1 MNKKVLTL
9 CAAML
14 LSGSSL
20 VPLYADNSFEP
31 TSFSLGW
38 KMDFDNFVKYYSSSV
53 SYNKETKTLTVN
65 DEVTYTDLH
74 KFLLIDEDNV
84 VLDGQGKTWNGRIVV
99 TGENVT
105 IKNLTI
111 DYKNAFVPTEDATV
125 IENKSAIT
133 VFASNV
139 TIDGC
144 EIKCSVDYPENYMAN
159 GIVLYPLTQK
169 PTFKITNTTISGAN
183 SIVES
188 DGWPDAP
195 SFGIQILGNLKDETS
210 NGFTYFQSDEFTNS
224 ASNLDLSNCVFP
236 ESDEYVNCAT
246 DFGYI
251 EISGMISN
259 ETRDVESY
267 KIVSVQK
274 NSNNE
279 LAVKKA
285 ITNAAEGATIKFDGT
300 GHDLMVA
307 LNGMTLAGSSAAVQC
322 TDKVMLIGD
331 APAPEGN
338 TLPTETVDV
347 TKPISAPIQSAS
359 WGQYEYFKQATDA
372 LKDGSETLLVL
383 RGAVVTTTHKEGVSS
398 YYLNQYKPSDL
409 EKDEINKFK
418 FTFDV
423 VETSL
428 GKYEVRLK
436 DGYGKYMVFN
446 NAYVTVDVDVT
457 KNTTTGNYLFD
468 GEEYLP
474 VEFGLKAKNKY
485 VAFNWATSKWKK
497 VSNIWE
503 AQAFGTATV
512 GRAFMYAETLL
523 KRYGEYFKLKLEY
536 DKDVDG
542 TYETDLT
549 SIFAGELTP
558 VKNVWYYNG
567 NTGYDLADPKARE
580 FMLINE
586 KNQILVVNTNEET
599 AWSSG
604 NQIHAYKLELIDA
617 RTYELD
623 QRATDH
629 APYYKT
635 NFTLEY
641 KPSAAGMEGTTDIV
655 AIYVD
660 GREVG
665 CYLDKQEPVLAAT
678 GNIGALKDV
687 KITLNPSAHVKAE
700 SWLTSPVYYKVTVK
714 NQNKDAQYYGKVLGL
729 DENGDVTYVAPENVD
744 QTRPEGQFAI
754 EWTGSAYKFT
764 NRENGRSGN
773 YLNGGDF
780 YEVDKSK
787 NLFAYRD
794 YRYNLMDTLEIAPIS
809 TYTNADGFKR
819 FTAEDL
825 NNNTYTV
832 SMMLLNGDSLNVIEN
847 HNDKHRLGL
856 DEENTTEWRIEMP
869 TVKLNDKVGDFLR
882 LAADTVTREVA
893 IKYYVADKGWK
904 TTTLDAE
911 LAENNSNYV
920 YNPNA
925 ALKICAYVLKNTEN
939 NEYLYGKD
947 WNESK
952 GNAYYVC
959 DETKE
964 YATRIAFKL
973 DGKET
978 INLVPVYNNNYNY
991 NWFVNQPAISE
1002 GTYDYY
1008 AAGLELSAQK
1018 IIGGATSLTGVL
1030 KDVDL
1035 YEATT
1040 NDLFKINNA
1049 SAPTYKKL
1057 TFGDKIAI
1065 SRLTNNDE
1073 VIYEKGEFAGINNR
1087 AAYKDIN
1094 PTLFVDTAYVEREG
1108 NFKYQYL
1115 LTVNPTVNP
1124 AGKYCEEHD
1133 SYTCEHGVP
1142 FNAWTEGRYLVN
1154 MVDSAEANKDVHNNK
1169 FEYNGEYK
1177 LAFVNGYHRN
1187 DTLYV
1192 TNEAG
1197 EVTSK
1202 MSVGDANSNIA
1213 KFAFKMVDENANEF
1227 VIETGTGY
1235 TNKKVYADGWEEVAS
1250 REMRPAYLRWVNGNL
1265 VVTENIEEAEH
1276 FTMEAS
1282 DKEATANEAISA
1294 GNVVVAGTNGAVVV
1308 KGAEGKNVIVSTIL
1322 GKVVANEVVSSDN
1335 ATIAAP
1341 AGIVVVSVDGESF
1354 KVVVK

>member
-14 LSGSSL
+14 LTGSLTTVNAAS
-20 VPLYADNSFEP
+20 VA
-31 TSFSLGW
+31 W
-38 KMDFDNFVKYYSSSV
+38 KYFDEQKSEVTTAT
-53 SYNKETKTLTVN
+53 EGQLTVMKLTGDVELKN
-65 DEVTYTDLH
+65 QKDY
-74 KFLLIDEDNV
+74 LLIDQNNFV
-84 VLDGQGKTWNGRIVV
+84 FDGQGHTFKGHIVI
-99 TGENVT
+99 TGSNVT
-105 IKNLTI
+105 IKNLKL
-111 DYKNAFVPTEDATV
+111 DYKNVFTKEEDGTISVNKTAITV
-125 IENKSAIT
+125 ISDKVTIIENDITCSSDYWVANAIT
-133 VFASNV
+133 VFPTKEDA
-139 TIDGC
+139 TITISD
-144 EIKCSVDYPENYMAN
+144 N
-159 GIVLYPLTQK
+159 
-169 PTFKITNTTISGAN
+169 TISGCN
-183 SIVES
+183 SVVYKGNDDLETGS
-188 DGWPDAP
+188 T
-195 SFGIQILGNLKDETS
+195 GIQIIEGYELTNTGLEDQSGSSESLKD
-210 NGFTYFQSDEFTNS
+210 FDAV
-224 ASNLDLSNCVFP
+224 ASIGNNTFKNAYTDFCYADWTTGSGDTKAIQVSVLKGTDGKIENTKAIKSLV
-236 ESDEYVNCAT
+236 EDAT
-246 DFGYI
+246 DKGDIAKFNGTLY
-251 EISGMISN
+251 
-259 ETRDVESY
+259 
-267 KIVSVQK
+267 
-274 NSNNE
+274 E
-279 LAVKKA
+279 LEVAL
-285 ITNAAEGATIKFDGT
+285 AAAYGTDEMPNVATIECNDGT
-300 GHDLMVA
+300 KEIQKGDVIVA
-307 LNGMTLAGSSAAVQC
+307 G
-322 TDKVMLIGD
+322 
-331 APAPEGN
+331 
-338 TLPTETVDV
+338 
-347 TKPISAPIQSAS
+347 IQPAS
-359 WGQYEYFKQATDA
+359 WGQYEYFKPATDA
-372 LKDGSETLLVL
+372 LKNGSETLLVL
-383 RGAVVTTTHKEGVSS
+383 RGAVVTTTYKDGESS
-398 YYLNQYKPSDL
+398 YWLNQYKPSDL
-409 EKDEINKFK
+409 EKDDIKK
-418 FTFDV
+418 YTFTFDV
-423 VETSL
+423 VETQPNAAW
-428 GKYEVRLK
+428 EVRLK
-436 DGYGKYMVFN
+436 DGYGKYFTYN
-446 NAYVTVDVDVT
+446 SQFVTVDVTVT
-457 KNTTTGNYLFD
+457 KDSKKGFMFD
-468 GEEYLP
+468 GKEYLP
-474 VEFGLKAKNKY
+474 IEFGLKAGNQY
-485 VAFNWATSKWKK
+485 LAFDWATSKWKP
-497 VSNIWE
+497 VSNIVD
-503 AQAFGTATV
+503 AQAFGTSTV

-523 KRYGEYFKLKLEY
+523 KRYGEYFKLAITY
-536 DKDVDG
+536 DKG
-542 TYETDLT
+542 GKNETDLT

-558 VKNVWYYNG
+558 VKKVWYANG

-599 AWSSG
+599 AWSTGS
-604 NQIHAYKLELIDA
+604 QIHAYQLDLIDA
-617 RTYELD
+617 REYQLD
-623 QRATDH
+623 QNATDH

-660 GREVG
+660 GREIG

-678 GNIGALKDV
+678 GNDGGELGDV
-687 KITLNPSAHVKAE
+687 TISLNPSALVKAE
-700 SWLTSPVYYKVTVK
+700 SWLTAPVYYKVTVK
-714 NQNKDAQYYGKVLGL
+714 NQNKKAQHYGKVLGL
-729 DENGDVTYVAPENVD
+729 EENGTVAYVDPENVD
-744 QTRPEGQFAI
+744 QNRPEGQFAI
-754 EWTGSAYKFT
+754 EWNGSSYVFT
-764 NRENGRSGN
+764 NRENGESGN

-787 NLFAYRD
+787 NLFAYRN
-794 YRYNLMDTLEIAPIS
+794 YQYNLMDTLEIAPVS

-847 HNDKHRLGL
+847 HNDKHRVGL
-856 DEENTTEWRIEMP
+856 DEDKATEWRIEMP

-882 LAADTVTREVA
+882 LAADTVTKEVS
-893 IKYYVADKGWK
+893 IKYYVGGKLK
-904 TTTLDAE
+904 ETTIDAE
-911 LAENNSNYV
+911 LAEKNSNYV

-925 ALKICAYVLKNTEN
+925 ALKICTYILKNTDN

-947 WNESK
+947 FEESK

-959 DETKE
+959 DDTKKF
-964 YATRIAFKL
+964 ATRVAFKL

-978 INLVPVYNNNYNY
+978 INLVPASDRAVEMPSYTEDAYKWYADELDLSNY
-991 NWFVNQPAISE
+991 
-1002 GTYDYY
+1002 
-1008 AAGLELSAQK
+1008 K

-1040 NDLFKINNA
+1040 NDLFVISTA

-1065 SRLTNNDE
+1065 SRLANKDE
-1073 VIYEKGEFAGINNR
+1073 VIYEKDEFAGINNR

-1169 FEYNGEYK
+1169 FEYNEEYK

-1187 DTLYV
+1187 DTLYI

-1213 KFAFKMVDENANEF
+1213 KFAFKMVDEEANEF

-1235 TNKKVYADGWEEVAS
+1235 NEKKVYTTGAEEVAS

-1265 VVTENIEEAEH
+1265 VVTENIEDAER

-1282 DKEATANEAISA
+1282 DKEATANENIAA
-1294 GNVVVAGTNGAVVV
+1294 GNVVVAGVNGAVVV

>member
-14 LSGSSL
+14 LTGSLTTVNAAS
-20 VPLYADNSFEP
+20 VA
-31 TSFSLGW
+31 W
-38 KMDFDNFVKYYSSSV
+38 KYFDEQKSEVTTAT
-53 SYNKETKTLTVN
+53 EGQLTVMKLTGDVELKN
-65 DEVTYTDLH
+65 QKDY
-74 KFLLIDEDNV
+74 LLIDQNNFV
-84 VLDGQGKTWNGRIVV
+84 FDGQGHTFKGHIVI
-99 TGENVT
+99 TGSNVT
-105 IKNLTI
+105 IKNLKL
-111 DYKNAFVPTEDATV
+111 DYKNVFTKEEDGTISVNKTAITV
-125 IENKSAIT
+125 ISDKVTIIENDITCSSDYWVANAIT
-133 VFASNV
+133 VFPTKEDA
-139 TIDGC
+139 TITISD
-144 EIKCSVDYPENYMAN
+144 N
-159 GIVLYPLTQK
+159 
-169 PTFKITNTTISGAN
+169 TISGCN
-183 SIVES
+183 SIVYKGDES
-188 DGWPDAP
+188 QETG
-195 SFGIQILGNLKDETS
+195 STGIQVVEEYNLANTGLEGQLGSSESLKNFDAVASIGNNTFKDAYTDFSYVDWTTS
-210 NGFTYFQSDEFTNS
+210 SGDTKAIQVSVLKGTDGKIENTKAIKSLVED
-224 ASNLDLSNCVFP
+224 
-236 ESDEYVNCAT
+236 AT
-246 DFGYI
+246 DKGD
-251 EISGMISN
+251 ISKFNG
-259 ETRDVESY
+259 TLY
-267 KIVSVQK
+267 
-274 NSNNE
+274 E
-279 LAVKKA
+279 L
-285 ITNAAEGATIKFDGT
+285 E
-300 GHDLMVA
+300 VA
-307 LNGMTLAGSSAAVQC
+307 LNAAYGKQEMPNVATIECNDGVKEIQKGDVIVAG
-322 TDKVMLIGD
+322 
-331 APAPEGN
+331 
-338 TLPTETVDV
+338 
-347 TKPISAPIQSAS
+347 IQPAS
-359 WGQYEYFKQATDA
+359 WGQYEYFKPATDA
-372 LKDGSETLLVL
+372 LKNGSETLLVL
-383 RGAVVTTTHKEGVSS
+383 RGAVVTTTHKDGVSS

-409 EKDEINKFK
+409 EKDDIKK
-418 FTFDV
+418 YTFTFDV
-423 VETSL
+423 VETQPNAAW
-428 GKYEVRLK
+428 EVRLK
-436 DGYGKYMVFN
+436 DGYGKYFTYN
-446 NAYVTVDVDVT
+446 NQFVTVAVEVKLKDD
-457 KNTTTGNYLFD
+457 KKGFLFD
-468 GEEYLP
+468 GKEYLP
-474 VEFGLKAKNKY
+474 IEFGLKAGNEY
-485 VAFNWATSKWKK
+485 LAFNWATAKWKT
-497 VSNIWE
+497 VSNIVD
-503 AQAFGTATV
+503 AQAFGASTV

-523 KRYGEYFKLKLEY
+523 KRYGEYFKLAITY
-536 DKDVDG
+536 DKG
-542 TYETDLT
+542 GKNETDLT

-558 VKNVWYYNG
+558 VKNVWYANG

-599 AWSSG
+599 AWSTGS
-604 NQIHAYKLELIDA
+604 QIHAYQLDLIDA
-617 RTYELD
+617 KEYQLD
-623 QRATDH
+623 QNATDH

-660 GREVG
+660 GREIG

-678 GNIGALKDV
+678 GNDGGELGDV
-687 KITLNPSAHVKAE
+687 TISLNPSALVKAE
-700 SWLTSPVYYKVTVK
+700 SWLTAPVYYKVTVK
-714 NQNKDAQYYGKVLGL
+714 NQNKKAQHYGKVLGL
-729 DENGDVTYVAPENVD
+729 EENGTVAYVDPENVD
-744 QTRPEGQFAI
+744 QNRPEGQFAI
-754 EWTGSAYKFT
+754 EWNGSSYVFT
-764 NRENGRSGN
+764 NRENGEFGN

-787 NLFAYRD
+787 NLFAYRN
-794 YRYNLMDTLEIAPIS
+794 YQYNLMDTLEIAPVS

-847 HNDKHRLGL
+847 HNDKHRVGL
-856 DEENTTEWRIEMP
+856 DEDKATEWRIEMP

-882 LAADTVTREVA
+882 LAADTVTKEVS
-893 IKYYVADKGWK
+893 IKYYVGGTLKE
-904 TTTLDAE
+904 TTIDAE
-911 LAENNSNYV
+911 QAEGSTRYV

-925 ALKICAYVLKNTEN
+925 ALKICTYILKNTDT

-947 WNESK
+947 GNESK

-959 DETKE
+959 EDTKKL
-964 YATRIAFKL
+964 ATRVAFKL

-978 INLVPVYNNNYNY
+978 INLVPAYNRAVEMPSYTEDAYKWYADELDLSNY
-991 NWFVNQPAISE
+991 
-1002 GTYDYY
+1002 
-1008 AAGLELSAQK
+1008 K

-1040 NDLFKINNA
+1040 NDLFVISTA

-1065 SRLTNNDE
+1065 SRLANKDE

-1169 FEYNGEYK
+1169 FEYNEEYK

-1187 DTLYV
+1187 DTLYI

-1213 KFAFKMVDENANEF
+1213 KFAFKMVDEEANEF

-1235 TNKKVYADGWEEVAS
+1235 NEKKVYTTGAEEVAS

-1265 VVTENIEEAEH
+1265 VVTENIEDAER

-1282 DKEATANEAISA
+1282 DKEATANENIAA
-1294 GNVVVAGTNGAVVV
+1294 GNVVVAGVDGAVVV